1 MTHAH
6 HHGHAHGHAHA
17 HSVGNPGGPLPGRFA
32 YGGFSADLALPER
45 LPLEAVIA
53 LSPEAMARASRLVT
67 SAYNEL
73 LATAA
78 SLEDAGYR
86 RLMTECVEKPR
97 ISFLE
102 LYPGDADRR
111 RLFDE
116 MVKLGFFNRE
126 DHPDE
131 VWPRGHM
138 NPQSY
143 LTAPSSHNDFYNAHP
158 GGLAVTVAY
167 NVRMADAYTQNYRQF
182 YGVPLNRDLPAAAL
196 CVHEYPKVWLY
207 QWQEDGSWLE
217 EPRTVYDDTWH
228 AHCIYVTAELMYRRF
243 DSRIVMA
250 MAAAHQLSALD
261 ARMDGKKVVCNWIGL
276 DRVAHFIKA
285 AAVMAQVDPVDYGL
299 LERRGGREVL
309 APVPGEQWVT
319 HLADM
324 NWPYA
329 MGAAQLHTGP
339 MLQQI
344 ARDALGL
351 SDRDLAGRPFNQLK
365 NYVWSQLGQ
374 IPLYE
379 ILVREGYDA
388 ARDTVLRLVSGK

>member
-1 MTHAH
+1 MARSHNHRHARPA
-6 HHGHAHGHAHA
+6 G
-17 HSVGNPGGPLPGRFA
+17 LPGPFKYSA
-32 YGGFSADLALPER
+32 FSRDLALPER
-45 LPLEAVIA
+45 RSLDEVVT

-73 LATAA
+73 VATAA

-86 RLMTECVEKPR
+86 RLMTECLEAPK

-102 LYPGDADRR
+102 LYPSDADRR
-111 RLFDE
+111 RLFRE

-126 DHPDE
+126 DDPDE

-138 NPQSY
+138 TPQTY
-143 LTAPSSHNDFYNAHP
+143 LTAPSSHNDFYNAFP

-167 NVRMADAYTQNYRQF
+167 NVRMADAYTESYRQM
-182 YGVPLNRDLPAAAL
+182 YGLPINRDLPAAAL

-207 QWQEDGSWLE
+207 QWLADGSWLE

-228 AHCIYVTAELMYRRF
+228 AHCIYVTAELMHRRC

-261 ARMDGKKVVCNWIGL
+261 ARMDGKKVVCNWVGL
-276 DRVAHFIKA
+276 ERVAHFIKA

-299 LERRGGREVL
+299 LERKGRKEVL
-309 APVPGEQWVT
+309 APVPAEQWVT

-329 MGAAQLHTGP
+329 MGAAQLYTLP
-339 MLQQI
+339 LLQQV
-344 ARDALGL
+344 ARDNLGL
-351 SDRDLAGRPFNQLK
+351 SARDLQGRPFNQLK

-374 IPLYE
+374 LALYE
-379 ILVREGYDA
+379 ILVREGFA
-388 ARDTVLRLVSGK
+388 AASATVLKLVSRG

>member
-1 MTHAH
+1 MARSHTHR
-6 HHGHAHGHAHA
+6 HARPAG
-17 HSVGNPGGPLPGRFA
+17 LPGPFKYSA
-32 YGGFSADLALPER
+32 FSRDLALPER
-45 LPLEAVIA
+45 RSLDEVVTLT
-53 LSPEAMARASRLVT
+53 PEAMARTSRLVT

-73 LATAA
+73 VATAA

-86 RLMTECVEKPR
+86 RLMTECLEAPK

-102 LYPGDADRR
+102 RYPSAGDRR
-111 RLFDE
+111 RLFRE

-126 DHPDE
+126 DDPDE
-131 VWPRGHM
+131 VWPSGHM
-138 NPQSY
+138 TPQTY
-143 LTAPSSHNDFYNAHP
+143 LTAPSSHNDFYNAFP

-167 NVRMADAYTQNYRQF
+167 NVRMADAYTESYRQL
-182 YGVPLNRDLPAAAL
+182 YGLPINRDLPAASL

-207 QWQEDGSWLE
+207 QWLADGSWLE

-228 AHCIYVTAELMYRRF
+228 AHCIYVTAELMHRRC

-261 ARMDGKKVVCNWIGL
+261 ARMDGKKVVCNWVGL
-276 DRVAHFIKA
+276 ERVAHFIKA

-299 LERRGGREVL
+299 LERKGRQVVL
-309 APVPGEQWVT
+309 APVPAEQWVT

-329 MGAAQLHTGP
+329 MGAAHLHTVP
-339 MLQQI
+339 LLQQV
-344 ARDALGL
+344 ARDRLGL
-351 SDRDLAGRPFNQLK
+351 SARDLQGRPFNQLK

-379 ILVREGYDA
+379 ILVREGFDA
-388 ARDTVLRLVSGK
+388 ASATVLRLVSRD